1 MKFSIKDL
9 VILTEETLNGKLHF
23 LCRDDINRTLP
34 EFVMSSVA
42 SNIGWGVV
50 SKNEKTGKKW

>member
-1 MKFSIKDL
+1 MRFSIKDL

-23 LCRDDINRTLP
+23 LCSDDINGTLP

-42 SNIGWGVV
+42 SNIGWGVAC
-50 SKNEKTGKKW
+50 KNEKTGKKW

>member
-1 MKFSIKDL
+1 MRFSIKDL

-23 LCRDDINRTLP
+23 LCSDDIHGTLP

-42 SNIGWGVV
+42 SNIGWGVAC
-50 SKNEKTGKKW
+50 KNEKTGKKW